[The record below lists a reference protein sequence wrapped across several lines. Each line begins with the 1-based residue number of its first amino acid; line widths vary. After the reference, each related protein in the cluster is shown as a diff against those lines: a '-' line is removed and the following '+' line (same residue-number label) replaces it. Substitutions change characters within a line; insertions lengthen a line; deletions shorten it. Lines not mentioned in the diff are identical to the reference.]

1 MAREE
6 EINFNAQEFKNIET
20 VLKSFEKTFKSLNSD
35 TQNWAI
41 AIEKAKR
48 AIGDLSTV
56 KGTAGNMA
64 KKMNKVLDDY
74 AKIQDRNNRWNEKLN
89 AKYAKE
95 NDLLDKKLKADQERI
110 RQVYD
115 EKRLLQDKS
124 AATRLQLKNL
134 TNQNS
139 QFQEEQ
145 KTKRREM
152 SLQGKKLDLL
162 GRIISGAGG
171 GVGGMMAGAGFAAG
185 QASEGAAGGLSS
197 RMMQYRQNLVDRSA
211 MGKDVTGKGFV
222 GMLQTRFPKLAKGVF
237 GGAGDEGGLMG
248 KAAGGIGKMGGIMG
262 LLGGGA
268 GGIIGGIIM
277 KGLESSPM
285 FQAISKIMNQAF
297 SLYLRPIGD
306 FFGGV
311 FKPIATILL
320 KYGAANAKESKKW
333 VNLGEQVG
341 KGIIAFVTNPMGFFA
356 AVGEQIVEN
365 IRATFEKLLAPVI
378 QSFDWNWKPTEAVDK
393 IGTFI
398 DTQYGKILAEANS
411 LKSGLDGRLDSTQQV
426 MSGIQTDVQRVYD
439 TMKMTASEYMKTT
452 IAPNMTDAQK
462 AAYSKFEGTAWA
474 KSEVGQA
481 TGLFDE
487 EGQLLKENATVLTD
501 SMSEAAVTAQKSS
514 NELSNVY
521 EKTSKEAEQSGKDQK
536 VHYENA
542 TNSAKLTALSFEEAQ
557 KEITRRLQALI
568 RTQISA
574 RTKYVDGKKI
584 EGKPDADLPP
594 TLRALQE
601 GAKVLTVA
609 DLTRYEAKAATALGV
624 GIDDVGKIGDYMN
637 KYGLNYNQAKALNKE
652 MSKIQGAGTNQFAMW
667 SNWRV
672 SQGIHSSL
680 SDEAAG
686 ALYFGSK
693 AMANGGII
701 SEPVFGVGRSGQTY
715 LLGERG
721 AERVTPMSGGVGG
734 GGVVVN
740 INIAKVTSNVDLQQI
755 KPIVERAILE
765 THARRGII

>member
-6 EINFNAQEFKNIET
+6 EINFNAQEFKNIEN
-20 VLKSFEKTFKSLNSD
+20 VLKSFEKIFKSLNSD
-35 TQNWAI
+35 TQNWAVN
-41 AIEKAKR
+41 IEKAKR

-56 KGTAGNMA
+56 KGSTGNMA

-171 GVGGMMAGAGFAAG
+171 GIGGMMAGAGFAAG

-365 IRATFEKLLAPVI
+365 IRATFEKMLAPVI
-378 QSFDWNWKPTEAVDK
+378 QSFDWSWKPTEAVDK

-452 IAPNMTDAQK
+452 IAPSMTDAQK

-487 EGQLLKENATVLTD
+487 EGQLLKDNAVVLTD
-501 SMSEAAVTAQKSS
+501 SF
-514 NELSNVY
+514 
-521 EKTSKEAEQSGKDQK
+521 KEATVATKDSTDKLSETYNKTTKNAEQAIKEQK
-536 VHYENA
+536 VHMQNTTDA
-542 TNSAKLTALSFEEAQ
+542 TKNIAITFEEAQ
-557 KEITRRLQALI
+557 KEIKRRLDALI
-568 RTQISA
+568 SMQIKA
-574 RTKYVDGKKI
+574 RTTKDKKGKA
-584 EGKPDADLPP
+584 DADLVA
-594 TLRALQE
+594 TKRLLGE
-601 GAKVLTVA
+601 EEKVVTMGDIA
-609 DLTRYEAKAATALGV
+609 RYEARTAEALGI
-624 GIDDVGKIGDYMN
+624 GTGDVGKIQDYMT
-637 KYGLNYNQAKALNKE
+637 KYTLNYNQAKALNKE
-652 MSKIQGAGTNQFAMW
+652 MSKIRSAGTNNFAVW
-667 SNWRV
+667 ANWRK

-721 AERVTPMSGGVGG
+721 AERVKPMSGGTS